1 MFISTSNMNDK
12 WINSRGVRKRITPK
26 VVVGYSRTN
35 CCRTYAKKKE
45 STLSHSADCSEE
57 LEKIE
62 FLNNLK
68 YTWSGHH
75 NLQLHIKKDKQIKNQ
90 SFILSK
96 RLKKSLQEKKKK
108 WLSQLRCHQWVQH
121 VQLSVPALH
130 YPNMKTYSKS
140 LLIKTTKQFLDIIYR
155 ERETCWH
162 EGKRWH
168 RNCEFAWRF
177 CQ

>member
-1 MFISTSNMNDK
+1 
-12 WINSRGVRKRITPK
+12 
-26 VVVGYSRTN
+26 
-35 CCRTYAKKKE
+35 
-45 STLSHSADCSEE
+45 

-108 WLSQLRCHQWVQH
+108 KRLTTEMPPVSAARAAFSASSALSKYENIQ
-121 VQLSVPALH
+121 
-130 YPNMKTYSKS
+130 
-140 LLIKTTKQFLDIIYR
+140 
-155 ERETCWH
+155 
-162 EGKRWH
+162 
-168 RNCEFAWRF
+168 
-177 CQ
+177 